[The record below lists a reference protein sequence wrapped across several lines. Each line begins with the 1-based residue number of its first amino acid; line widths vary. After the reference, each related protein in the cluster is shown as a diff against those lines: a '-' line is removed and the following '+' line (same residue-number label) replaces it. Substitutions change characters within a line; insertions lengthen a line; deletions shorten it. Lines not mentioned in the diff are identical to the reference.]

1 MPSSLLNSLKLDL
14 LRAALILTGMQLKRA
29 RIYASAY
36 KFLDTDP
43 TPRDLV
49 PDEYGCAEA
58 VSVVL
63 RHALPEL
70 DFPIITYTPTLL
82 DYFKTNKHFAES
94 PDPAPGS
101 IVIAATGTGNG
112 SVPNGHTGV
121 IGRKRA
127 PDGSYW
133 VLSNN
138 SYNGKL
144 QVTHSL
150 NQFIRYYETKGGMK
164 VRYFNA
170 V

>member
-1 MPSSLLNSLKLDL
+1 MPNSLLNSLKLDL
-14 LRAALILTGMQLKRA
+14 LRAALILTGMELKSA
-29 RIYASAY
+29 RVYASAY
-36 KFLDTDP
+36 RFLDTDP
-43 TPRDLV
+43 TPRDTV

-82 DYFKTNKHFAES
+82 KYLEES
-94 PDPAPGS
+94 KSFSEVWTPAPGA

-112 SVPNGHTGV
+112 SVSNGHTGF
-121 IGRKRA
+121 IGRKKA
-127 PDGSYW
+127 PDGSFW

-150 NQFIRYYETKGGMK
+150 NQFIRYYEGKGGMK
-164 VRYFNA
+164 VRFFIA